1 MRILQVGMGVGAV
14 LVSGRGLSAE
24 ASPPVP
30 EKPFSAFQKTARQ
43 WNDALDLPA
52 FETSPEALRKSAADA
67 IRKADLALDRIGR
80 VRPPKATYANT
91 AGARDDALY
100 QVTLVA
106 NRANLIKETSPDAA
120 LRAAATEVAKQLQE
134 WAVGIDYRED
144 VYRAIQACADGRPV
158 LPAEESRLLSETIRD
173 YRRAGLALP
182 AAARAE
188 VETLRKELAGLCT
201 DFQAHLNQAERA
213 VKFTRAELEGVPEDF
228 LDLPDV
234 HTGADEYTIR
244 ASVIWQVVTVMENAR
259 REATRQRLK
268 TERYLLGADGNV
280 DRFRQI
286 IRLRARIAAKLGYA
300 SWADY
305 QIEPKMARN
314 AATVRDFLAKL
325 REGLQP
331 KFDEELAAMRKLKVR
346 DTGQAD
352 ARIEHWDWRYYANQ
366 LVKTEYAVDAEEL
379 RAFFPYDRTLRGM
392 FRTYER
398 VFGLQIEPAAPP
410 YRWVPDLQLHVVS
423 DAATGEPLGA
433 LYLDMFP
440 REGKYGHFAQFDL
453 IPGKQI
459 GSRKYQR
466 PVAALI
472 CNFPAP
478 SADRPSLLSYNDVQ
492 TLFHEFGHALHT
504 LLTRA
509 RTGRFSGTGVPQD
522 FVEVPSQILEN
533 WARDKTVLDTFAAD
547 YRNPDRRIPPEL
559 LERLQQVRR
568 ATIGTFY
575 RRQLSFGIMDLAL
588 HGPPAAVE
596 DLDPV
601 AAANDAFRDVFL
613 AAPEGTAFIAG
624 FGHLAGGYDGGYYG
638 YAWADAI
645 AADLATAF
653 EQSPQRYWD
662 TQLGRRLRDEI
673 YAPGGSRD
681 AEESI
686 RAFLGRERS
695 LQPFFKSLGMK

>member
-1 MRILQVGMGVGAV
+1 MRILQVGMGVGTMLA
-14 LVSGRGLSAE
+14 SGRGLSAE
-24 ASPPVP
+24 ASPPPP
-30 EKPFSAFQKTARQ
+30 EKPFSLFQKAARS
-43 WNDALDLPA
+43 WNEVLELPA
-52 FETSPEALRKSAADA
+52 FETTPEALRKSAVDA
-67 IRKADLALDRIGR
+67 IRRANLALDRIAR
-80 VRPPKATYANT
+80 VKPSKATYANT

-120 LRAAATEVAKQLQE
+120 LRQAATEAAKQLQE

-144 VYRAIQACADGRPV
+144 VYRAIQACADRHPA
-158 LPAEESRLLSETIRD
+158 LPAEESRLLSETVRD

-182 AAARAE
+182 TAERAE
-188 VETLRKELAGLCT
+188 VESLRKELARLCT
-201 DFQAHLNQAERA
+201 DFQSHLNQAERV
-213 VKFTRAELEGVPEDF
+213 VKFTRAELEGVPDEF
-228 LDLPDV
+228 LNLPEV
-234 HTGADEYTIR
+234 KTGADEYTIR

-259 REATRQRLK
+259 REATRKRLK

-280 DRFRQI
+280 DRFRQV
-286 IRLRARIAAKLGYA
+286 IRLRARIAARLGYA

-314 AATVRDFLAKL
+314 AATVRDFLANL
-325 REGLQP
+325 RAGLEP
-331 KFDEELAAMRKLKVR
+331 KFDEELAAMRELKAR
-346 DTGQAD
+346 DTGEAD

-366 LVKTEYAVDAEEL
+366 LVKSKYALDAEEL
-379 RAFFPYDRTLRGM
+379 RVFFPYDRTLQGM
-392 FRTYER
+392 FRTYEH
-398 VFGLQIEPAAPP
+398 VFGLRIDAAAPP

-453 IPGKQI
+453 VPGKQVDP
-459 GSRKYQR
+459 GKYQR

-478 SADRPSLLSYNDVQ
+478 SAGRPSLLSYNDVQ
-492 TLFHEFGHALHT
+492 TLFHEFGHALHS

-509 RTGRFSGTGVPQD
+509 RTGRFSGTGVPGD

-533 WARDKTVLDTFAAD
+533 WARDKAVLDTFAAD
-547 YRNPDRRIPPEL
+547 YRDPARRISQDL

-575 RRQLSFGIMDLAL
+575 RRQLSFGVMDLVL
-588 HGPPAAVE
+588 HGPPAEVE
-596 DLDPV
+596 NLDPV
-601 AAANDAFRDVFL
+601 QVANDAFRDVFL
-613 AAPEGTAFIAG
+613 AAPEDTAFIAG
-624 FGHLAGGYDGGYYG
+624 FGHLVGGYDGGYYG

-653 EQSPQRYWD
+653 EQSPQRYGD

-673 YAPGGSRD
+673 YAPGGSREV
-681 AEESI
+681 EESI

-695 LQPFFKSLGMK
+695 LQPFFKSLGME